1 VYREGYCCALIG
13 THHYTG
19 SLTRPEYELVD
30 ANRVCSGIHKVRVGP
45 VTRSAVTDAN
55 RVCSGIHKVKVGPVT
70 RSAVALITAVLN
82 WNYNPKHM
90 EWCKQL
96 CWAKMRLTK

>member
-13 THHYTG
+13 THTYTG

-45 VTRSAVTDAN
+45 VTRSAV
-55 RVCSGIHKVKVGPVT
+55 
-70 RSAVALITAVLN
+70 ALITAVLN

-96 CWAKMRLTK
+96 CWAKTRLTK